1 MAWFEHDS
9 EIYSKLLKIWKPT
22 SVVPISKKVIEEGNP
37 SNYRPVS
44 QTFVVCKIL
53 EKMKRVS
60 YLKLCHSLLLENP
73 CAIWDP
79 FLIGQVSMLEYFPG
93 RVMRFIAG
101 LKGRE
106 GFSDAREIVK
116 LLLAI
121 VVVFQGILICSPFL
135 NILQQHI

>member
-1 MAWFEHDS
+1 M
-9 EIYSKLLKIWKPT
+9 
-22 SVVPISKKVIEEGNP
+22 IEEGNP

-44 QTFVVCKIL
+44 QTFVVCKVL
-53 EKMKRVS
+53 EKVKRVS

-79 FLIGQVSMLEYFPG
+79 FLVGQVSMLENFQR

-106 GFSDAREIVK
+106 GFSDARVIVR

-121 VVVFQGILICSPFL
+121 VVVFQGIIICSPFL